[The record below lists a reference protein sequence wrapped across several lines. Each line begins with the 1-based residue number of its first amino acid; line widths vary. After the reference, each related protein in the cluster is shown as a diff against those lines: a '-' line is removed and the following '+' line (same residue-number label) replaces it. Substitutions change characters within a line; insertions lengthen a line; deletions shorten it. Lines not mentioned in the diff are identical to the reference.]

1 MKVKMKLVEAK
12 YVDGESGDKYGFL
25 FKPTLD
31 DWKDKVRLSVS
42 CVDPFETMGKLD
54 LPQAKG
60 DNIILEMSTKETQ
73 AKLPKTEKK
82 EKD

>member
-12 YVDGESGDKYGFL
+12 YVDGESGEKYYFT

-31 DWKDKVRLSVS
+31 DWKDKIKFVVS
-42 CVDPFETMGKLD
+42 CTDPFETMGKLD
-54 LPQAKG
+54 LPQSKG